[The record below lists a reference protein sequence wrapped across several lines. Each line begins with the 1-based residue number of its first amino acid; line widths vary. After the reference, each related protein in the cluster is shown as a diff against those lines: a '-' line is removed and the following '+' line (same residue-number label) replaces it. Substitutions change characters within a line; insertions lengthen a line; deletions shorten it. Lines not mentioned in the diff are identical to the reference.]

1 MNPRQSPAW
10 SGDPSAAAGSSAR
23 TSELHKRSAV
33 IGGRGTSLALEP
45 EFWAVLRS
53 AADKRRIPLNR
64 LIAEIDAGR
73 GERPLA
79 SACRVSAL
87 RWAMKGKV

>member
-1 MNPRQSPAW
+1 MNTRQSPAW
-10 SGDPSAAAGSSAR
+10 NDNLSAADRASVR
-23 TSELHKRSAV
+23 TSELRKRSAV
-33 IGGRGTSLALEP
+33 IGGRGTSLALEA
-45 EFWAVLRS
+45 EFWSVLKS
-53 AADKRRIPLNR
+53 AADKRGIPLNR